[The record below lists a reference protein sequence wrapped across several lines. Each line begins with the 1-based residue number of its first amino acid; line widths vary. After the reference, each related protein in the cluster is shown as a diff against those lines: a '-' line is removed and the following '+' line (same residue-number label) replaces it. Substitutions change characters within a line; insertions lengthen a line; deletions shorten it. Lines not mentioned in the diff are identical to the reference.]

1 MPTRAIKGKKHQWYA
16 IQKNAPLGQLRKM
29 AVEGKDP
36 AAMKRMRSASSR
48 SLMQTELLRGVSLE
62 GQLNC
67 PACTMP
73 LLDPVDPQYDQKA
86 TLIVTVCHG
95 GPLCDVAPLT
105 PNLMSLRTNGPSDW

>member
-1 MPTRAIKGKKHQWYA
+1 M
-16 IQKNAPLGQLRKM
+16 QK
-29 AVEGKDP
+29 
-36 AAMKRMRSASSR
+36 
-48 SLMQTELLRGVSLE
+48 ELLREVSLE

-95 GPLCDVAPLT
+95 GPLCDVAPLS
-105 PNLMSLRTNGPSDW
+105 PDA